1 MVPPCRLPSPHV
13 RNRVLGRFACGIR
26 GSERVGQAGSVRTA
40 RMQASVV
47 QADATGQSISQSIIS
62 NVPTTNC
69 YMYIHKYTYTRGGG
83 IDESSGRVVQ

>member
-1 MVPPCRLPSPHV
+1 MYETA
-13 RNRVLGRFACGIR
+13 VLGRFACGIR

-69 YMYIHKYTYTRGGG
+69 YMYIHIHTGGG
-83 IDESSGRVVQ
+83 INESSGRFVQ